1 MKTVLLT
8 LGRLPKALALARA
21 CWAVGC
27 RVLVADPFRWHLCRP
42 SRAVAHCYRV
52 PAPNADGRAYL
63 DALGRIVRRER
74 VDMILPVSEEAL
86 HVAPLGDALGSSAP
100 PSPRVSPR
108 LWCAPRNHLRR
119 LHNKG
124 SFIEHAA
131 RRGLAVPETYAAGDP
146 RALNLAKRVD
156 YVEKPVHSCSGI
168 GLRLARAGQAPRS
181 ASSETVIQRRLDGEV
196 LSSLSLVEGGREIA
210 SVFYRGR
217 VFTGT
222 VAICFERVDD
232 APSAQRWVRD
242 FLRDSDYSGFLAFD
256 FVVAAD
262 GVARA
267 IECNPRATSGVHFFD
282 ETSLGEALLDPAA
295 ARGVALSAKTRFQW
309 AYSTL
314 TEAYAAAFRPREFR
328 RRFAAMRRARDVV
341 WSPSDPLPF
350 LLMTPMSWEILWPA
364 MTSDLTLGEATQRDI
379 AWFGGAP

>member
-21 CWAVGC
+21 CRAVGC
-27 RVLVADPFRWHLCRP
+27 RVLVADPFRRHLCRP
-42 SRAVAHCYRV
+42 SRAVARCYRV
-52 PAPNADGRAYL
+52 PAPNADAAAYL
-63 DALGRIVRRER
+63 DALCRIVRREG
-74 VDMILPVSEEAL
+74 VELILPVSEEAL
-86 HVAPLGDALGSSAP
+86 HVAPLADTLPPSARLWSAP
-100 PSPRVSPR
+100 RS
-108 LWCAPRNHLRR
+108 HLRR
-119 LHNKG
+119 LHNKH

-146 RALNLAKRVD
+146 RAADLAARAD

-168 GLRLARAGQAPRS
+168 GLRLARAGQAPSS
-181 ASSETVIQRRLDGEV
+181 ASSAAVIQRRLRGEV
-196 LSSLSLVEGGREIA
+196 LSSLSLVERGREIA

-217 VFTGT
+217 VLAGT
-222 VAICFERVDD
+222 VAICFERVDE

-242 FLRDSDYSGFLAFD
+242 FLRDCDYSGFLAFD
-256 FVVAAD
+256 FIVGTD

-267 IECNPRATSGVHFFD
+267 IECNPRATSGVHFFA
-282 ETSLGEALLDPAA
+282 EASLGAALLDPAA
-295 ARGVALSAKTRFQW
+295 AQGVALCAKTRFQW

-314 TEAYAAAFRPREFR
+314 TAAYAAALRPREFR
-328 RRFAAMRRARDVV
+328 RRLIEMWRARDVV
-341 WSPSDPLPF
+341 WSCSDPLPF

-379 AWFGGAP
+379 AWFGSAP